1 MSENK
6 EKKVVYK
13 YRYIDNEEE
22 LANAY
27 GKDLEIEM
35 ARLHAI
41 DEQRVKES
49 KKHNVKCYVC
59 KKTFEAYFKTTKKC
73 SLCELD
79 YKSNV

>member
-1 MSENK
+1 MS
-6 EKKVVYK
+6 EKKVYK
-13 YRYIDNEEE
+13 YKYIDNEEA

-27 GKDLEIEM
+27 GIDLEIEM
-35 ARLHAI
+35 DKLKAI
-41 DEQRVKES
+41 DEKRS
-49 KKHNVKCYVC
+49 MDKKRHNVKCYVC